1 VDDSRHELLYWLHN
15 YLAEQAG
22 STIYNRLEQWP
33 VNLRETRD
41 GQRRRRL
48 LARSIGGNCRGK
60 LPDDHRTS

>member
-33 VNLRETRD
+33 VNLRETHD
-41 GQRRRRL
+41 G
-48 LARSIGGNCRGK
+48 
-60 LPDDHRTS
+60 